1 MKRNYMN
8 QRAFARGL
16 QALALTMLGAV
27 CHAQTIKMQGLIE
40 GRSGATIILRNGD
53 SEKVI
58 VLLTDS
64 TQVGQVQGVL
74 KARRKDMSMAALIP
88 GLAINLEGAYNEERQ
103 LVAKIVKFKGDDLA
117 RAKSI
122 QAGLHETQ
130 TQSRQNREE
139 LEKQNAALQSHN
151 AALQQHQ
158 QELASHS
165 DRITANQDKI
175 AANQEKIAA
184 NKASIAAA
192 IARFGQLDDY
202 YILDEVP
209 VYFGNGKTGLEAKYK
224 PQLMG
229 FSDKAK
235 KVEAYMIQVVGYA
248 SSSGSE
254 EVNQRLSEDR
264 AHNVA
269 NFLLQQCRIPLTNVM
284 APGAMG
290 ESEQVG
296 DHKTAEGEAQN
307 RRVLVRVLQNKG
319 VAGSADAPAG
329 Q

>member
-1 MKRNYMN
+1 MKRNYMS
-8 QRAFARGL
+8 QRAFAGAL
-16 QALALTMLGAV
+16 QALALSMLAAV

-64 TQVGQVQGVL
+64 TEVGQVQGVL

-88 GLAINLEGAYNEERQ
+88 GLAINVEGAYNEEKQ

-130 TQSRQNREE
+130 TRSRQNREE

-158 QELASHS
+158 QELASQS

-175 AANQEKIAA
+175 AAN
-184 NKASIAAA
+184 KATIAAA

-209 VYFGNGKTGLEAKYK
+209 VYFGNGKTALEAKYK

-229 FSDKAK
+229 FSDSAK

-254 EVNQRLSEDR
+254 EVNQRLSEHR

-296 DHKTAEGEAQN
+296 NHKTAEGEAQN

-319 VAGSADAPAG
+319 VAGSADAHGG